1 MVHLG
6 QLSVT
11 TNPLS
16 THTTHAIPPLD
27 DGIQFIDFVELD
39 NHIHTLCWDE
49 SEPEPIVADGI
60 YEVGGMTLGQWMPTP
75 FKFSLYDASM
85 IYHS

>member
-75 FKFSLYDASM
+75 FKLFL
-85 IYHS
+85 I